1 VQKRGTQR
9 RHIEP
14 QFGKNMCYFQG
25 VREVGLPG
33 LAYLRLML
41 LRSESKSALQRSEV
55 LAGAIL
61 AHLFGQFGKARLES
75 SFG

>member
-1 VQKRGTQR
+1 
-9 RHIEP
+9 
-14 QFGKNMCYFQG
+14 
-25 VREVGLPG
+25 
-33 LAYLRLML
+33 ML
-41 LRSESKSALQRSEV
+41 LRSESKSALQWSEV